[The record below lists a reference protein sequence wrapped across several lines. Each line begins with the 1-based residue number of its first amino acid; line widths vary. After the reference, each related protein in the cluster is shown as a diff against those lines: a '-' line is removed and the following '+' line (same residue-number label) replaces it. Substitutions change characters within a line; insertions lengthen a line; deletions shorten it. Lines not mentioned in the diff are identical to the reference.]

1 MELVVEIVGVK
12 AFKGVINGNAID
24 SGSLFSIVRLDSRFN
39 KRDGS
44 GINWKVGFALEE
56 WKLPNSDFAMRM
68 MHLNPSIKNPVSV
81 KLEIERVSNGK
92 ESTEVIIDAVPL
104 NKSIVD
110 QETGE
115 IKLPQAQHQKKAA

>member
-1 MELVVEIVGVK
+1 MELVVEIVGMK
-12 AFKGVINGNAID
+12 AFKGTIDGKVID
-24 SGSLFSIVRLDSRFN
+24 SASLFGVVRLDSRFN

-56 WKLPNSDFAMRM
+56 WKLPNSDVAMRM

-115 IKLPQAQHQKKAA
+115 IKPPQAQHQKKAA

>member
-1 MELVVEIVGVK
+1 MELVVEVVGMK
-12 AFKGVINGNAID
+12 AFKGVIDGKVID
-24 SGSLFSIVRLDSRFN
+24 SASLFGVVRLDSRFN

-56 WKLPNSDFAMRM
+56 WKLPNSDVAMRM
-68 MHLNPSIKNPVSV
+68 MHLNPTIKNPIAVR
-81 KLEIERVSNGK
+81 LEIERVSNGR
-92 ESTEVIIDAVPL
+92 ESTEIIIDAMPL

-115 IKLPQAQHQKKAA
+115 IKSPQTQHQKKAA

>member
-1 MELVVEIVGVK
+1 MELVVEIVGMK
-12 AFKGVINGNAID
+12 AFKGTIDGKVID
-24 SGSLFSIVRLDSRFN
+24 SASLFGVVRLDSRFN
-39 KRDGS
+39 KRDGA

-56 WKLPNSDFAMRM
+56 WKLPNSDVAMRM
-68 MHLNPSIKNPVSV
+68 MHLNPSIKNPISV

-115 IKLPQAQHQKKAA
+115 IKPPQAQHQKKAA

>member
-1 MELVVEIVGVK
+1 MELVVEIVGIK
-12 AFKGVINGNAID
+12 AFKGTIDGKVID
-24 SGSLFSIVRLDSRFN
+24 SASLFGVVRLDSRFN

-56 WKLPNSDFAMRM
+56 WKLPNSDVAMRM

-104 NKSIVD
+104 NKPIVD

-115 IKLPQAQHQKKAA
+115 IKSPQAQHQKKAA

>member
-1 MELVVEIVGVK
+1 MELVVEIVGIK
-12 AFKGVINGNAID
+12 AFKGTIDGKVID
-24 SGSLFSIVRLDSRFN
+24 SASLFGVVRLDSRFN

-56 WKLPNSDFAMRM
+56 WKLPNSDVAMRM

-115 IKLPQAQHQKKAA
+115 IKTPQAQHQKKAA

>member
-1 MELVVEIVGVK
+1 MELVVEIVGIK
-12 AFKGVINGNAID
+12 AFKGTIDGKAID
-24 SGSLFSIVRLDSRFN
+24 SASLFGVVRLDSRFN

-56 WKLPNSDFAMRM
+56 WKLPNSDLAMRM

-115 IKLPQAQHQKKAA
+115 IKSPQAQHQKKAA

>member
-1 MELVVEIVGVK
+1 MELVVEIVGIK
-12 AFKGVINGNAID
+12 AFKGTIDGKVID
-24 SGSLFSIVRLDSRFN
+24 SASLFGVVRLDSRFN
-39 KRDGS
+39 RRDES
-44 GINWKVGFALEE
+44 GTNWKTGFALEE
-56 WKLPNSDFAMRM
+56 WKLPGSEIAMRM
-68 MHLNPSIKNPVSV
+68 MHLNPSIKNPISV

-92 ESTEVIIDAVPL
+92 ESTEVIIDAFPL

>member
-1 MELVVEIVGVK
+1 MELVVEIVGMK
-12 AFKGVINGNAID
+12 AFKGTIDGKVID
-24 SGSLFSIVRLDSRFN
+24 SASLFGVVRLDSRFN

-56 WKLPNSDFAMRM
+56 WKLPNSDVAMRM

-115 IKLPQAQHQKKAA
+115 IKSPQAQHQKKAA

>member
-1 MELVVEIVGVK
+1 MELVVEIVGMK
-12 AFKGVINGNAID
+12 AFKGTIDGKVID
-24 SGSLFSIVRLDSRFN
+24 SASLFGVVRLDSRFN
-39 KRDGS
+39 KRDGA

-56 WKLPNSDFAMRM
+56 WKLPNSDVAMRM

-115 IKLPQAQHQKKAA
+115 IKPPQAQHQKKAA

>member
-1 MELVVEIVGVK
+1 MELVVEIVGMK
-12 AFKGVINGNAID
+12 AFKGTIDGKVID
-24 SGSLFSIVRLDSRFN
+24 SASLFGVVRLDSRFN
-39 KRDGS
+39 KRDGA

-56 WKLPNSDFAMRM
+56 WKLPNSDVAMRM

-115 IKLPQAQHQKKAA
+115 IKSPQPQHQKKVA

>member
-1 MELVVEIVGVK
+1 MELVVEIVGIK

-24 SGSLFSIVRLDSRFN
+24 SGSLFGIVRLDSRFN

-44 GINWKVGFALEE
+44 GVNWKVGFALEE

-104 NKSIVD
+104 NKPIVD

-115 IKLPQAQHQKKAA
+115 IKPSQVQHQKKAA